1 MFEHLLDASS
11 TFLSQPVGIS
21 SHANVPF
28 QGTIQPNYNG
38 MRVVISD
45 RLYNENIN
53 LSIKQ

>member
-1 MFEHLLDASS
+1 VFEHLLDASS